1 MARRLNAD
9 AHAHILLDSTIER
22 LQKEVPQLA
31 PKLKPIDDDF
41 AVYEGVDMTYSPF
54 PRGAWDIQKRLD
66 DLKSYNLDHQLLA
79 VCPQTFLYGADAEA
93 TLAVSQIQNDDISD
107 LCAKYPDTFTGL
119 ATAPMQSPEL
129 AARELTRAM
138 TENGLAGIEIGSNIK
153 GMNLDDPSL
162 DPFWEAANAQKAFIL
177 VHPTHVAGSERQKD
191 YYLKNLIG
199 NPLDTTIAAACLVF
213 GGVIARYPDIT
224 FCMSHGGG
232 FTPYQAAR
240 WVHGWHVR
248 DEPKARHAARPE
260 ESLSKLVYDTIL
272 HGPEPLRWLIDQ
284 VGPERVVLGTDYPFD
299 MGQYDIVSVLDGLGL
314 DADAKAAISGGRLDE
329 LLPRGMSATA
339 DA

>member
-1 MARRLNAD
+1 MASRLSAD
-9 AHAHILLDSTIER
+9 SHAHILQESTIHR

-31 PKLKPIDDDF
+31 PKLTPIDDDF

-54 PRGAWDIQKRLD
+54 PRGAWDLERRLSH
-66 DLKSYNLDHQLLA
+66 LKEYDLDHQLLA
-79 VCPQTFLYGADAEA
+79 VCPQTFLYRAEVEPA
-93 TLAVSQIQNDDISD
+93 LAVAQIQNDDIAS
-107 LCAKYPDTFTGL
+107 LCAKHPETCTGL
-119 ATAPMQSPEL
+119 ATAPMQAPEL
-129 AARELTRAM
+129 AAKELTRAM
-138 TENGLAGIEIGSNIK
+138 RENGLAGIEIGSNIG

-162 DPFWEAANAQKAFIL
+162 DPFWEAANAEKAFIL
-177 VHPTHVAGSERQKD
+177 VHPTHVAGAERQKE

-240 WVHGWHVR
+240 WIHGWKVR
-248 DEPKARHAARPE
+248 DEPKSRHGGLPE

-284 VGPERVVLGTDYPFD
+284 VGPDRVMVGTDYPFD
-299 MGQYDIVSVLDGLGL
+299 MGQYDIVSVLEGLGL
-314 DADAKAAISGGRLDE
+314 DPEAEAKIAGGTLER
-329 LLPRGMSATA
+329 LLPHGFSAMAT
-339 DA
+339 